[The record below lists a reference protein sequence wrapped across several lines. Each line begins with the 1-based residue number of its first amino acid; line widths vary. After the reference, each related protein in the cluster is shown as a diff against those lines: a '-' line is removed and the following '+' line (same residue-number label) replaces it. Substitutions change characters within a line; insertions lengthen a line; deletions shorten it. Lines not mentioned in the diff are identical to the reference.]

1 MAKKKTKK
9 PVSKRVSKPRTTRA
23 TLEQR
28 NEALGQPKTRKP
40 RAKKIK
46 QDSVEVTITEGP
58 ATQWVSGSA
67 DDFLDDNHPQVV
79 SKVVSWVPS
88 EEASWVSSTE
98 PAAPSIPTS
107 GSVFIPNYPDQK
119 VEFTKVNK
127 NGWVDAAGEVYDDF
141 ICKMQKSEFTTTV
154 RDFAFAHPMIFGI
167 AFCTG
172 ILCVLTVTAVAARYF
187 GW

>member
-1 MAKKKTKK
+1 MAKKKIKK
-9 PVSKRVSKPRTTRA
+9 PVSKRVAKPRTTRA

-28 NEALGQPKTRKP
+28 NETLGQPKARKP

-46 QDSVEVTITEGP
+46 QDAVEVTITEGP

-79 SKVVSWVPS
+79 SKVVSWV
-88 EEASWVSSTE
+88 SSTE

-107 GSVFIPNYPDQK
+107 GSVFIPNYPNQK

-127 NGWVDAAGEVYDDF
+127 NGWADAAGEVYDDF
-141 ICKMQKSEFTTTV
+141 ICKMQKSEFTTTI
-154 RDFAFAHPMIFGI
+154 RDFAFAHPLIFGI